1 MDTFYA
7 FCFITWATLLELS
20 MLVLPRALVGE
31 GGELPSIGNTGM
43 CRWKGCGFQAIYS
56 GIGSSNHRKLV

>member
-31 GGELPSIGNTGM
+31 GGNCHLLVIRVCAAG
-43 CRWKGCGFQAIYS
+43 KGVVF
-56 GIGSSNHRKLV
+56 KPFTLV